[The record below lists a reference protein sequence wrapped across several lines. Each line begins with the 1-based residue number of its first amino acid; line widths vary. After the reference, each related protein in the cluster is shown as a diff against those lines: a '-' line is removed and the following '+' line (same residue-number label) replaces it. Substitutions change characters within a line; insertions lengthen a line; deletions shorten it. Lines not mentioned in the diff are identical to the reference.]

1 MATRDSGLPQRS
13 EHRRLLAE
21 SGDRGAL
28 DDLFSAAYE
37 ELRRLAATV
46 RRNDPAATL
55 SPTALVNEA
64 WLKLADSPAV
74 ARTSPLHFKRIA
86 ARAMRQV
93 LVESARRRDADKR
106 GGGAAVVTF
115 DDAMSTVSSVTTAD
129 EVLGLDA
136 ALEALALIEP
146 RQALM
151 VESRFFGGLDVA
163 ETAELLGVSEATVLR
178 DWRAAKAWLSRELRH
193 RRMSTSSLGTRS
205 GHLPRRRRPSRE
217 GARTVRERGVWR
229 RPGARGRSAGAARRG
244 FARRIAA
251 RPRRVACGARHPRRA
266 DPAHRAAR
274 ELRPVPHL
282 VRARRGRHGRRVP
295 GRTRRPRKP
304 GGDQDPA

>member
-1 MATRDSGLPQRS
+1 MATRDSSLSKQGD
-13 EHRRLLAE
+13 HHGLLAE
-21 SGDRGAL
+21 PGDRRAL
-28 DDLFSAAYE
+28 DDLFCAAYE
-37 ELRRLAATV
+37 ELRRLASTV
-46 RRNDPAATL
+46 SRNDPAATL

-74 ARTSPLHFKRIA
+74 AQTSPLHFKRIA

-93 LVESARRRDADKR
+93 LVESARRRNADKR

-129 EVLGLDA
+129 DVLGLDA

-178 DWRAAKAWLSRELRH
+178 DWRAAKAWLSRELR
-193 RRMSTSSLGTRS
+193 RRT
-205 GHLPRRRRPSRE
+205 
-217 GARTVRERGVWR
+217 
-229 RPGARGRSAGAARRG
+229 
-244 FARRIAA
+244 
-251 RPRRVACGARHPRRA
+251 
-266 DPAHRAAR
+266 
-274 ELRPVPHL
+274 
-282 VRARRGRHGRRVP
+282 
-295 GRTRRPRKP
+295 
-304 GGDQDPA
+304 